1 MTTGLS
7 SCHHYF
13 TKIHTFIS
21 RLDVQV
27 LVRIIVEELSDSR
40 KPIGCDPNSSLLY
53 AQVISG
59 EPQMAIDEEG
69 FIRMINLKNK
79 KRKIFLG
86 DIANVSL
93 RSLGPHDPPK
103 LIEQSGYD
111 EQKWTLSSAS
121 GELRM
126 KITSNSYWGFGLF
139 SKCFYNEI
147 ELTGPL
153 SLRARCVHD
162 IMASLGRNPWE
173 ATRIRKFENK
183 TNATIIENGQCW
195 QDLVKYARDEMEEE
209 IKIVEE
215 SIKSLI
221 GTDKEIKE
229 LLDAAKFAIG
239 DARAALLD
247 RNAPAVERA
256 LGRAITALIEAK
268 PDTEVRSSELESMI
282 MRVENIK
289 LQNDESEISAD
300 DLLEN
305 DIEFVDL
312 TELE

>member
-1 MTTGLS
+1 M
-7 SCHHYF
+7 
-13 TKIHTFIS
+13 
-21 RLDVQV
+21 
-27 LVRIIVEELSDSR
+27 EEDLGQR

-59 EPQMAIDEEG
+59 EPKMVRDNEG
-69 FIRMINLKNK
+69 FLRTMNWNNK
-79 KRKIFLG
+79 KNNVFLG

-103 LIEQSGYD
+103 FIEKPEYD
-111 EQKWTLSSAS
+111 EQKWTLSSSA
-121 GELRM
+121 GELGM
-126 KITSNSYWGFGLF
+126 KITSKSYWGFGLF

-173 ATRIRKFENK
+173 ASRIKKFENE
-183 TNATIIENGQCW
+183 TNASITEHGKCW
-195 QDLVKYARDEMEEE
+195 EDLAKYARAEMEEE
-209 IKIVEE
+209 IKVVEE

-221 GTDKEIKE
+221 GTDKEIE
-229 LLDAAKFAIG
+229 NILEAAKFAIG

-256 LGRAITALIEAK
+256 LGRAVTALIEAK

-282 MRVENIK
+282 ARVENIK
-289 LQNDESEISAD
+289 LQSNESEIRAS
-300 DLLEN
+300 DLLE
-305 DIEFVDL
+305 DEIEFVDL
-312 TELE
+312 TESE